1 MKKKKSL
8 KGPLFTI
15 LIIVAVFML
24 IGWVLTGNKAENE
37 EKTAVAARI
46 NSYVSVKTGRVEKAD
61 LTLNYTT
68 NGNFEAIQQLDLSA
82 ENSGRVIKVLVEEG
96 ARVQRGQVLAVI
108 NTDQLSVDLE
118 SAEVAYQNAMK
129 DKQRYESA
137 FQTGGV
143 TRQQLDQATLALSN
157 AEARLSQSRIRISDA
172 RVKASIDAVVNKRYI
187 EPGAVVAPGT
197 RMFELV
203 NVSRL
208 KLKVTVNEA
217 LVARLNTGDEV
228 EVRASVYPDKIFQ
241 GKISFIAA
249 KADQALNFPVEIEI
263 AQNDG
268 QLLRAG
274 MYGTAVFN
282 FPQQS
287 GGILVP
293 RGAFVGS
300 VNSNEVFVMN
310 ADSTAN
316 IRKVVAGS
324 VIGEQVEIL
333 QGLEEGEV
341 VITSGQINLSE
352 GSKVMPVD

>member
-1 MKKKKSL
+1 MKKRSL

-15 LIIVAVFML
+15 LIIAGVVML
-24 IGWVLTGNKAENE
+24 IGWVLSGNKKKNE

-46 NSYVSVKTGRVEKAD
+46 NAYVSVKTDRVKKAD
-61 LTLNYTT
+61 MVLDYAA
-68 NGNFEAIQQLDLSA
+68 NGNFEAIQQLDLAA
-82 ENSGRVIKVLVEEG
+82 ENSGRVVQVLVDEG
-96 ARVQRGQVLAVI
+96 AQVRRGQTLAII

-118 SAEVAYQNAMK
+118 SAEAAYQNALK

-143 TRQQLDQATLALSN
+143 TRQQLDQAILALTN

-172 RVKASIDAVVNKRYI
+172 RVKSSIDAVVNKRYI
-187 EPGAVVAPGT
+187 EPGAVVSPGT
-197 RMFELV
+197 KMFELV

-208 KLKVTVNEA
+208 KLKVTVNEG
-217 LVARLNTGDEV
+217 LVSRLKTGDEIT
-228 EVRASVYPDKIFQ
+228 VRASVYPDKKFS

-263 AQNDG
+263 VENEG

-274 MYGTAVFN
+274 MYGTALFS
-282 FPQQS
+282 FPQQAD
-287 GGILVP
+287 GIMVP
-293 RGAFVGS
+293 RSAFVGS
-300 VNSNEVFVMN
+300 VSSNEVFVMG
-310 ADSTAN
+310 ADSIAN

-333 QGLEEGEV
+333 QGLEEGET
-341 VITSGQINLSE
+341 VITSGQINLSQ
-352 GSKVMPVD
+352 GSKVMPVE